1 MGIFKNFF
9 FFDRY
14 LYIGVNNNAK
24 MDVGINISV
33 LGHCIGVM

>member
-1 MGIFKNFF
+1 MGIFLNFF

-24 MDVGINISV
+24 MDIFV
-33 LGHCIGVM
+33 LE